1 MLAHNETGHVMILK
15 SYSIQVRNHFGDS
28 CLILFHI
35 KHRGHDSIIFF
46 KSSNNGLCFLVVL
59 VLYQRY
65 HRSLL
70 YLQHAVHHS
79 DNQPSSLIIA
89 SLKN

>member
-1 MLAHNETGHVMILK
+1 MQAHNETGHAMILK
-15 SYSIQVRNHFGDS
+15 SYSIQVCNHFSDS
-28 CLILFHI
+28 CLIPFHI
-35 KHRGHDSIIFF
+35 KHRGRNSIILF

-59 VLYQRY
+59 VPYQRY

-70 YLQHAVHHS
+70 YLQHAVHHTA
-79 DNQPSSLIIA
+79 NPPSSLIIA